1 MKLKSLLLGGLLVM
15 SSSAFAALT
24 VEQREYPRWTD
35 PEIVKAPV
43 FDGAT
48 EYSIYNL
55 GGQGFLAG
63 ANDWN
68 TRASIISETGKSSW
82 THSRYPWKV
91 TEEDAEN
98 SCYSLSNCNTNGTTW
113 KKMFANAAD
122 AIWVDET
129 SQTNVNGW
137 QFTASEG
144 VYTIT
149 NTGFPDKVFA
159 VKIEDGGAPASDTRA
174 YFVDKD
180 AAGYNSEW
188 VFTTPDVSFLTT
200 TRSGA
205 ALVTHNNEVAVW
217 NASQALWKLMVEA
230 DGQGMQVPDMYQE
243 IYAADTTSIATFG
256 ILVKEFQAEYDDYL
270 VSIATLDKPVNVTSW
285 FKVNN
290 HPHRDDHGLEG
301 WSVVFTGTGNNG
313 VNHWNFWSNEG
324 NSDGTNMT
332 VDFYETWVAKGNLLS
347 DQRHQIDTVRV
358 RPGVY
363 RVNARARCYS
373 EAEGATEMRGAY
385 LFANDFR
392 TAFIDNSKGDASQK
406 CQDQQEG
413 LFSYNGMLG
422 YYAPNANGFAIVPAD
437 GNEDGLGTITF
448 GFYTKDANFNWV
460 AHKDYKIEYLGNAD
474 DALLYVKNNSELT
487 LEKLTDEDLVTKS
500 MKEDFNDAYD
510 AYVGATTGAEVSE
523 NYLAVSAM
531 GAQIEKNRKAWV
543 ALVAAVQKAKV
554 DVVDN
559 EELDGPYREALSI
572 DIMDFEDFIDP
583 EMGYELTTQEVVDTT
598 AYLLKRIEEAVTN
611 DIAPGADI
619 TRFLVNPD
627 FSQGTTGWQGKP
639 TVNESCGEKYGSGS
653 CDIYQEVN
661 ITKVGV
667 YEISCQGFY
676 RQYRMDN
683 NEKEAWYNFFDKD
696 GNVRK
701 DAEGNRYA
709 DVLGWLYM
717 NDNQTPLKSIFEEQ
731 IAVNTVMDGSSC
743 DKDPLND
750 GAGMYWYPNNMKTA
764 AQCFGATPEGTG
776 EEDPDPYYTV
786 HAKAL
791 LKEGD
796 VMRIGVKATLGVKGN
811 GNDWVIFDNF
821 KLKYLGFPVDE
832 TKAILKEGL
841 DNLEPYL
848 EQVFDKDLKA
858 EAQTAYNDGLAVYK
872 NSESTGQQMFDAAS
886 AITAIVAKIPASVA
900 KFDALNTAY
909 NELKTAI
916 DDAVASQ
923 EIIDEA
929 DEYAG
934 KVNNITKG
942 TTAAT
947 DTEADAAALKCAK
960 YAGMLEV
967 DDEAV
972 PTAEKPVKYT
982 PYLLSA
988 SFEKGGKNSIYGW
1001 EFGKQDKDG
1010 KDITPG
1016 GITSGQTKA
1025 LAAEYYEKTYNMYQ
1039 AVERLPQG
1047 MFQVSMKGFLRHTN
1061 AAKDWAQVIGDTA
1074 SVAQFYVTVRTANNE
1089 VSGDTIFCPIRHIT
1103 ADATKAKIVST
1114 DGANET
1120 TWQPFLLTDGDATA
1134 WHLPNDMLGAVDY
1147 FNYEAPN
1154 TSFYDNKINVM
1165 LNEGEVLVVGVKQ
1178 DTCQAGD
1185 WVMMDNFQILYYGT
1199 DITGMEVGP
1208 QTSSCADY
1216 WPAVTDPI
1224 KDAREALAATIKV
1237 AQDTL
1242 ATLSSSSA
1250 KRIEYLTA
1258 AIATAQDVYDNKDA
1272 TLAELLR
1279 ADAALKEAIVYIPE
1293 EGLKGDVNGDGVV
1306 DGTDIQEVI
1315 NIMLAGTNDP
1325 VGDINKDGVVDG
1337 TDIQEIINI
1346 MLQN

>member
-1 MKLKSLLLGGLLVM
+1 M

-35 PEIVKAPV
+35 PEIVKEPV
-43 FDGAT
+43 FDGVA

-55 GGQGFLAG
+55 GTQGFLCG
-63 ANDWN
+63 ANNWL
-68 TRASIISETGKSSW
+68 TRASVMTAANAVSLPSRKDGNTSTETVNPSNDYRWRVKVEDSEEGL
-82 THSRYPWKV
+82 
-91 TEEDAEN
+91 
-98 SCYSLSNCNTNGTTW
+98 YSLSDYIPGWSEKWYT
-113 KKMFANAAD
+113 MFAD
-122 AIWVDET
+122 GESGIWVD
-129 SQTNVNGW
+129 NN
-137 QFTASEG
+137 
-144 VYTIT
+144 
-149 NTGFPDKVFA
+149 
-159 VKIEDGGAPASDTRA
+159 GGANNKKWQLTANDGVFTISNAAFPGKVLAAKVGDSDTRT
-174 YFVDKD
+174 YLVTPGT
-180 AAGYNSEW
+180 AGYDSLW
-188 VFTTPDVSFLTT
+188 VFTTPDAAFLPT
-200 TRSGA
+200 TRTGA

-217 NASQALWKLMVEA
+217 DASQALWKLMVEA

-256 ILVKEFQAEYDDYL
+256 ILVKEFQAEYDEYL
-270 VSIATLDKPVNVTSW
+270 VSIATLDEPVNVTSW
-285 FKVNN
+285 FNANN
-290 HPHRDDHGLEG
+290 GAG
-301 WSVVFTGTGNNG
+301 NWKTVFTGTGTKGSNS
-313 VNHWNFWSNEG
+313 WNTWSVEG
-324 NSDGTNMT
+324 NAGNDGTMMT
-332 VDFYETWVAKGNLLS
+332 TPFHETWVGKENAPLS
-347 DQRHQIDTVRV
+347 DLRHQIDTVRV
-358 RPGVY
+358 RPGAY
-363 RVNARARCYS
+363 RVSARARCYS
-373 EAEGATEMRGAY
+373 EVAGVTELTGAY

-392 TAFIDNSKGDASQK
+392 TAFIDNTKGDPTQV
-406 CQDQQEG
+406 CQNEQEG
-413 LFSYNGMLG
+413 LFLYKEMLG

-460 AHKDYKIEYLGNAD
+460 AHKDYKIEYLGSAD

-500 MKEDFNDAYD
+500 MKEDFNNAYD
-510 AYVGATTGAEVSE
+510 AYVAATTGAEVSE
-523 NYLAVSAM
+523 NYLTVSAM
-531 GAQIEKNRKAWV
+531 GAQIEENRKAWV
-543 ALVAAVQKAKV
+543 ALNAAVKKAND
-554 DVVDN
+554 DVINNDDV
-559 EELDGPYREALSI
+559 EGPYKDALSS

-583 EMGYELTTQEVVDTT
+583 STGYELTTKEVVDTT
-598 AYLLKRIEEAVTN
+598 AYLLKRIEEAITN
-611 DIAPGADI
+611 DIAPGADV
-619 TRFLVNPD
+619 TRFLTNPD
-627 FSQGTTGWQGKP
+627 FSQGKTGWKGDP
-639 TVNESCGEKYGSGS
+639 TVNQSCGEKYGSGS

-683 NEKEAWYNFFDKD
+683 NEKQAWYNFFNEDGSKKD
-696 GNVRK
+696 P
-701 DAEGNRYA
+701 AP

-731 IAVNTVMDGSSC
+731 IAVNTVMEKSGTNVDI
-743 DKDPLND
+743 DPLND
-750 GAGMYWYPNNMKTA
+750 GQGMYWYPNTMTTA
-764 AQCFGATPEGTG
+764 AQCFAATAEGAE
-776 EEDPDPYYTV
+776 DPYYTV

-791 LKEGD
+791 LKKGD

-811 GNDWVIFDNF
+811 NNDWVIFDNF

-841 DNLEPYL
+841 DNLQPYL

-858 EAQTAYNDGLAVYK
+858 EAQTAYNDGLAVYE
-872 NSESTGQQMFDAAS
+872 SAESTGQQMFDAAS

-909 NELKTAI
+909 TDLMTAI

-923 EIIDEA
+923 DIIDEA

-934 KVNNITKG
+934 KVNNIVKG

-967 DDEAV
+967 DNEAV

-1016 GITSGQTKA
+1016 GITSGQTAA

-1047 MFQVSMKGFLRHTN
+1047 MFQVSMKGFLRHTD

-1114 DGANET
+1114 ENATET

-1134 WHLPNDMLGAVDY
+1134 WHVPNNMIGAVDY
-1147 FNYEAPN
+1147 FNYEAPD

-1242 ATLSSSSA
+1242 ETLSSA

-1258 AIATAQDVYDNKDA
+1258 AIATAQGVYDNKDA

-1306 DGTDIQEVI
+1306 DGTDIQVVI
-1315 NIMLAGTNDP
+1315 NIILAETNDP
-1325 VGDINKDGVVDG
+1325 VGDVNGDGEVDG

-1346 MLQN
+1346 ILQS